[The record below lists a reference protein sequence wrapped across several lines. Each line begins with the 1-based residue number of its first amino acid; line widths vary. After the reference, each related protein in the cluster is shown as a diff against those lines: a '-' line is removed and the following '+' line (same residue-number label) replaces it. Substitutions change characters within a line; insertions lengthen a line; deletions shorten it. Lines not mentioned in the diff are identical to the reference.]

1 MKLLQDY
8 YLRTSPR
15 IHKIPLLESK
25 RSPKI
30 CIAPQ
35 RDRYDTQ
42 HAARAKCW
50 ESCTHVKIRT
60 APQREWSDTHKATRG
75 LREHM
80 LDADEKWALK
90 MTRAMFYQGLSHFFV
105 EVYKVLRLPWKK
117 TWGTRSVAP
126 ATRNH
131 HVQNPKWRQLHKTR
145 LLTLS
150 KRRPSSCKDHLWFW
164 PAPANVLAT
173 RRKSHACHTDE
184 NVSDVLHLSCK
195 TAFQT
200 SK

>member
-117 TWGTRSVAP
+117 AWGTRSVAP
-126 ATRNH
+126 AARNH
-131 HVQNPKWRQLHKTR
+131 HVQNPKPRQPGVLSFEHLGQEFAWLCWRLI
-145 LLTLS
+145 LWAFMLC
-150 KRRPSSCKDHLWFW
+150 PSTEPYNHA
-164 PAPANVLAT
+164 APRIT
-173 RRKSHACHTDE
+173 CTI
-184 NVSDVLHLSCK
+184 
-195 TAFQT
+195 
-200 SK
+200 